1 MINMNDEK
9 PWSEPRLSSTLLS
22 QESGPKKK
30 FLNGICILI
39 PSSVM
44 HQSTHSSRVEWGGRG
59 IQGIIFY
66 GRMVRGGYFRYFYS
80 NIDLTDLPSQAWI
93 PVLTQIQSWQKEKKK
108 FAIPLFPVK
117 VGNTNISREIWEVK
131 YKARSAHDNST
142 KRRDADMH
150 TQ

>member
-93 PVLTQIQSWQKEKKK
+93 PVLTQIQSWQKKIKNWQ
-108 FAIPLFPVK
+108 ILLFPVK
-117 VGNTNISREIWEVK
+117 VGNTNISREILGNKIQGWI
-131 YKARSAHDNST
+131 RT
-142 KRRDADMH
+142 
-150 TQ
+150 